1 MYVNVGKVNGLFHTE
16 AVNRKFNQNAGS
28 KEEKK
33 SMPPRCDFAVISQK
47 GKAMSVVERLMK
59 QKDFIREC
67 KDSLL
72 ERMVE

>member
-1 MYVNVGKVNGLFHTE
+1 MQETEGVGNKKSE
-16 AVNRKFNQNAGS
+16 KGS

-59 QKDFIREC
+59 QYAGTVCDFKYPVIRVY
-67 KDSLL
+67 L
-72 ERMVE
+72 